1 MGIVE
6 QNARLIEDACNATR
20 LQTLREC
27 LMIVKQELERP
38 DLTKGRVT
46 NVVNRIDFACARM
59 GFIVAKNIAARE
71 RE

>member
-27 LMIVKQELERP
+27 LMIVKQELGRP
-38 DLTKGRVT
+38 DVTKAQVT
-46 NVVNRIDFACARM
+46 NVMNRIDFACAHMSQGAIEFRRSR
-59 GFIVAKNIAARE
+59 GRE
-71 RE
+71 